1 MSNGGSVIP
10 KEGEAEGIYVV
21 TDDKSRK
28 EVTWNVA
35 GRYVLEDFVGSGSY
49 GQVVR
54 AHVVDAVDDA
64 ATRVIIKCTPD
75 AFNVSSCTTHKPC
88 HMARFTHLCARLLVT
103 DAKKL

>member
-28 EVTWNVA
+28 QVTWNVA
-35 GRYVLEDFVGSGSY
+35 GRYVLLDFVGSGSY

-54 AHVVDAVDDA
+54 AHAHAVDDA
-64 ATRVIIKCTPD
+64 ATAVIIKCTPD
-75 AFNVSSCTTHKPC
+75 AFNVSSCITHKP
-88 HMARFTHLCARLLVT
+88 
-103 DAKKL
+103 